1 MPTISKD
8 MTFAPDYGR
17 QMQAQRRRGKPK
29 ANPYL
34 RATGDTKLA
43 QQRLEALQERFI
55 IQQKAEMEWERLHPM
70 RRALLSFFGFDAV
83 SYAQKRGPFYHDTAR
98 A

>member
-55 IQQKAEMEWERLHPM
+55 MQQKAELEWSRLSPF
-70 RRALLSFFGFDAV
+70 RRALLSFFGFDAM
-83 SYAQKRGPFYHDTAR
+83 SYAERKS
-98 A
+98 